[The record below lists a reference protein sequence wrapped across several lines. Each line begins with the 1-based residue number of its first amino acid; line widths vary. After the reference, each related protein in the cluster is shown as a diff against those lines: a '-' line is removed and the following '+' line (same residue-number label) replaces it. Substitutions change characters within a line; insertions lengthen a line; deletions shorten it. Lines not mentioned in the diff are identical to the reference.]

1 MNYLQANTIEHNLGT
16 AVCMWCLSVDSDC
29 VVIGHYNLQ
38 KRKSRLLSQ
47 STAELDMLRSQIK
60 NTNVNGQFFLSLHVY
75 IERKEIFDILGSV
88 QVLLLPKVRPCFIPW
103 RGKTGWPLH
112 PHLLMSTS
120 VGVRYPMW
128 WVRYL

>member
-1 MNYLQANTIEHNLGT
+1 M
-16 AVCMWCLSVDSDC
+16 
-29 VVIGHYNLQ
+29 
-38 KRKSRLLSQ
+38 LSQ

-60 NTNVNGQFFLSLHVY
+60 NTNVNGQFLLSIHVY
-75 IERKEIFDILGSV
+75 IEGTQRKEIFDILGSV

-112 PHLLMSTS
+112 HLLMSTS